1 LDRIEGYDGK
11 TRLEFAKPKT
21 EASIR
26 EIPIPD
32 EVVQVLKAQK
42 VHQAKYKLFFGSAYQ
57 DNDLVFAMP
66 DAKPMEPRNVLK
78 RQKNILRRAGLREE
92 VRLHTIRHTFGTVL
106 AQAGENP
113 ANIQKLMDHAD
124 VKTTLQTYCH
134 STMDDNRQRWIGLP
148 VC

>member
-1 LDRIEGYDGK
+1 
-11 TRLEFAKPKT
+11 
-21 EASIR
+21 
-26 EIPIPD
+26 
-32 EVVQVLKAQK
+32 
-42 VHQAKYKLFFGSAYQ
+42 
-57 DNDLVFAMP
+57 MP

-92 VRLHTIRHTFGTVL
+92 IRLHTIRHTFGTVL